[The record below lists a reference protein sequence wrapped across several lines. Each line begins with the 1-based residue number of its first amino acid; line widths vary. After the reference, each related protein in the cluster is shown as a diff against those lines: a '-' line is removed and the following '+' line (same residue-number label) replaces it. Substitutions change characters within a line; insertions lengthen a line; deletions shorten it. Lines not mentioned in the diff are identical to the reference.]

1 MFADLLTSD
10 LIAVVAAW
18 LWTFAVHGTVIVASV
33 SLVACL
39 VRRSASREE
48 PLWRYA
54 LVAGFVTSALQ
65 VWLLPASIAP
75 LTFEFG
81 PTVDV
86 PSFDAARGLVLEPAD
101 LASRAPTASALPS
114 GMSRDWVRLGVQGA
128 IVLAALGL
136 AALGRRRIR
145 LIAWLRGRRA
155 VPADHPLRREL
166 DALRARMGIRRAVRL
181 TASDALASPVAFGV
195 LRLEVCVPSR
205 ALTESSGDVATAML
219 AHELAHMAR
228 RDPLWLDLANTVRAV
243 FPWQPMFA
251 IAASRLRTL
260 AERRCDA
267 IAARIAGPVAVAEC
281 LVTVAGWIGDRRLGA
296 PREIPAMAVERDG
309 LRNRVER
316 LLGDEWRERREPSPI
331 ALACATVAA
340 TAMFAVALPSAEVQT
355 LVQPGVEHG
364 VATTS
369 EPAFTVPPEVANRFP
384 RLASLLELCDAE
396 QRALRERVA
405 VLSARAVELDDAELD
420 SMLTVVDARLA
431 ELDAIR
437 ARIMARAVVLSVSPA
452 AAPASATSVP
462 EGSR

>member
-1 MFADLLTSD
+1 MPAELVAAL
-10 LIAVVAAW
+10 AAW

-33 SLVACL
+33 ALVAGF
-39 VRRSASREE
+39 VRRSPSREE

-81 PTVDV
+81 PTLDA
-86 PSFDAARGLVLEPAD
+86 PDFDASRGLALESDD
-101 LASRAPTASALPS
+101 LASLSPLEPALPS
-114 GMSRDWVRLGVQGA
+114 GASRDWGRLGVQGA

-145 LIAWLRGRRA
+145 LIEWLRGRHA

-166 DALRARMGIRRAVRL
+166 DALRAHMGIRRAVRL

-205 ALTESSGDVATAML
+205 ALTEPSRDVATAML

-251 IAASRLRTL
+251 VAASRLRTL

-281 LVTVAGWIGDRRLGA
+281 LITVAGWIGERRLGA

-316 LLGDEWRERREPSPI
+316 LLGDEWRERREPSPM
-331 ALACATVAA
+331 ALVCATVAA
-340 TAMFAVALPSAEVQT
+340 TAMFAVALPSAQVQT
-355 LVQPGVEHG
+355 LAESG
-364 VATTS
+364 VAPVD
-369 EPAFTVPPEVANRFP
+369 EPASLVPPDVVNRFP
-384 RLASLLELCDAE
+384 RLAALLELCDAE
-396 QRALRERVA
+396 QRALRERVE
-405 VLSARAVELDDAELD
+405 VLRARAVELDDAELD

-431 ELDAIR
+431 ELDSIR
-437 ARIMARAVVLSVSPA
+437 ARIMARALVLSVSPA